1 MAPEN
6 RGCPKRKGL
15 SSNHPIS
22 GAMLVSGRVVSKIHI
37 LIDIYIYILLLEF
50 FTPKN
55 LGAFIMTN
63 LMTGAI
69 FFKWE
74 ALKATK

>member
-37 LIDIYIYILLLEF
+37 LIDIFLLEF